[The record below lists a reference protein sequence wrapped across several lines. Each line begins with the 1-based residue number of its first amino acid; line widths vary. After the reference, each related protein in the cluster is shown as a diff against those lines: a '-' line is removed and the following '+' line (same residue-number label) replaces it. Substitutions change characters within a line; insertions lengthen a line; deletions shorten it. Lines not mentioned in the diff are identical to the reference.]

1 LALNT
6 SLDKSALEKALMP
19 YIPLKEQ
26 KRIKIIRTIQII
38 LFFVASGIVVLFIV
52 LFSIGNVELLP
63 SIIIMFLGLV
73 FGILLIM
80 ALNGSTFDGL

>member
-1 LALNT
+1 MALNT